1 MSSSNGQAMLARGV
15 LADHG
20 AVELDGHGEVEE
32 AVVCRYGSS
41 SSAVVQPG
49 ITGDILD
56 PLLAGHGLFFP
67 LGHCSAVGISGFLMG
82 GGYGWNSRLHGP
94 DCFSTE
100 AVEVVTAEGEL
111 VWFDDTRT

>member
-1 MSSSNGQAMLARGV
+1 
-15 LADHG
+15 
-20 AVELDGHGEVEE
+20 
-32 AVVCRYGSS
+32 
-41 SSAVVQPG
+41 VVQPG

-67 LGHCSAVGISGFLMG
+67 LSDVGISGFLMG
-82 GGYGWNSRLHGP
+82 GGYGRNSRLHGP
-94 DCFSTE
+94 DCFSIE